1 MSLSSFHKKVTHFSN
16 QENSFPKLSIH
27 SASIFFLGYK
37 MAARYS
43 AIGYKKGYDPWKSD
57 TRSPLAKPVPTTLRS
72 MTEEN
77 KNDSSFTGYTPK
89 IMQELQYRND
99 NATSISFNK
108 YNDMNRAEMRA
119 TYEHNKPG
127 LSKGARQYEINK
139 PKMRKLKKRREDD
152 QEWDEIMSRIQQLKE
167 RYDTLFRGMGA
178 LPVGI
183 EYS

>member
-1 MSLSSFHKKVTHFSN
+1 MGNSHTLYSIEKVIHFKAFRKTVFKKYQHIVQT
-16 QENSFPKLSIH
+16 
-27 SASIFFLGYK
+27 FFLGYK

-57 TRSPLAKPVPTTLRS
+57 PRSPLAKPVLTTLRS
-72 MTEEN
+72 MTEED
-77 KNDSSFTGYTPK
+77 KNDSFFTGYTPK

-139 PKMRKLKKRREDD
+139 PKMRKLKKWREDV
-152 QEWDEIMSRIQQLKE
+152 QEWDEIKSRIQQLKE
-167 RYDTLFRGMGA
+167 R
-178 LPVGI
+178 
-183 EYS
+183 